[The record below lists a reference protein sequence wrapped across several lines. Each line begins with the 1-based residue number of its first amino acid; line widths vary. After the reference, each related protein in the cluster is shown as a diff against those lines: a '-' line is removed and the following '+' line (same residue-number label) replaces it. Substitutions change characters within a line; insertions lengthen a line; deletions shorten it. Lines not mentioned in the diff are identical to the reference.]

1 MTTTN
6 VFQGMD
12 LDKPSSKVLAPPGGK
27 SNWGFGGDPEPQQ
40 QQQRPQQR
48 RTEPTAPAPQQDVGP
63 AKSCKPEST
72 AGQTQSNLF
81 GAGDPNNWPKPS
93 SGKRHLADQNS
104 SSAGFNLLSGEPLT
118 PSQNGARRQQKDRV
132 DPSNM
137 PAAGSRIEDRKVIR
151 KQPPGGASSFSFGN

>member
-63 AKSCKPEST
+63 AKSCKPES
-72 AGQTQSNLF
+72 
-81 GAGDPNNWPKPS
+81 
-93 SGKRHLADQNS
+93 